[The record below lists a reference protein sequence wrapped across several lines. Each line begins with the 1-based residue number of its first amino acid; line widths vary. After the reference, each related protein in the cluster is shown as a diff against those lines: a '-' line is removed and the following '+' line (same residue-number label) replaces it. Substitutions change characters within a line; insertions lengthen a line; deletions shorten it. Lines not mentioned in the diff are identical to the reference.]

1 MHSLFWSSTLPA
13 AICLQPP
20 APNKSN
26 AAAAP
31 SAANNDNG
39 VATSPSSSPLASA
52 SVGQLSPL
60 ACLIAAHEILRCR
73 PLSHSTLA
81 TNIQLRKIE
90 KGVAIL
96 GRIVDPNASNALVV
110 VDDELPWGLAGILL
124 GGDGGSGKPS
134 AGDDEL
140 DVKAVLNHDRK
151 RGRAFSHESYCSRT
165 SGNSGQNLAAT
176 TTTTTR
182 PLHSR
187 RSVTGGGVASSGGA
201 TDSSHTDTA
210 GHHRAKRARTTTTSA
225 SVSSLLERLTR
236 VEAGV
241 ASSIGTT
248 AARSAREEADAGA
261 ASLSAGGLSYTYA
274 SRYRSAM
281 ESMMRSS
288 TAGAAASAS
297 ATSSSA
303 AVAALRNDR
312 DGSLSRLLASSGG
325 GTSRAERL
333 GSSRQGSS
341 HSASTS
347 AALPAASAAA
357 NRSSLRGARAM
368 ASAEVEEWRVL
379 HELPEGGD
387 VMDIDENDFS
397 NDDDND
403 DDDEEFVSSGNN
415 NNANEEGES
424 GEVEEGNQDNSEAD
438 EDDDSDDE
446 SAFEEVV
453 PDNINELNVH
463 DRNNIDED
471 DDSGSED
478 DEAAADG
485 NNNYEEETD
494 DDDEAYDTSQ
504 FDDAVINLDDI
515 NLATSGTNQRVGDD
529 HDGHHSHG
537 HSIRNPHRQSSSRSN
552 IASSRLGGGSASG
565 SGGVNSGISGLSP
578 IELALK
584 KRERE
589 QVFIISVGITCI
601 FYILMSDIV
610 LSHRHCHLC
619 RFICV
624 RLCRFWRRIIPI

>member
-1 MHSLFWSSTLPA
+1 
-13 AICLQPP
+13 
-20 APNKSN
+20 
-26 AAAAP
+26 
-31 SAANNDNG
+31 
-39 VATSPSSSPLASA
+39 
-52 SVGQLSPL
+52 
-60 ACLIAAHEILRCR
+60 
-73 PLSHSTLA
+73 
-81 TNIQLRKIE
+81 
-90 KGVAIL
+90 
-96 GRIVDPNASNALVV
+96 VV

-124 GGDGGSGKPS
+124 GGEGGSGKPG

-140 DVKAVLNHDRK
+140 DVKAVLNHGRK
-151 RGRAFSHESYCSRT
+151 RGRASSHESYCSRT
-165 SGNSGQNLAAT
+165 SVISGQNLAAAT

-182 PLHSR
+182 SLHSR
-187 RSVTGGGVASSGGA
+187 RSATGGGVASSGGA
-201 TDSSHTDTA
+201 TDSSHSATT
-210 GHHRAKRARTTTTSA
+210 GHHRAKRARTTTTTTSA

-241 ASSIGTT
+241 ANSIGTT
-248 AARSAREEADAGA
+248 AERSAREETVAGA
-261 ASLSAGGLSYTYA
+261 ASLSAGGLSSTYA

-288 TAGAAASAS
+288 KAGVAASVS

-303 AVAALRNDR
+303 AAAALRNDR

-333 GSSRQGSS
+333 RSSMQGSS

-415 NNANEEGES
+415 NNVNEEGES

-446 SAFEEVV
+446 SVFEEVV
-453 PDNINELNVH
+453 HPDNINELNVH
-463 DRNNIDED
+463 DGNSIDEVD

-552 IASSRLGGGSASG
+552 VASSRLGGGGASG
-565 SGGVNSGISGLSP
+565 SGGVSSGISGLSP
-578 IELALK
+578 IELAFK

-589 QVFIISVGITCI
+589 QVFIISLGITCM
-601 FYILMSDIV
+601 FYILSSDIV

-624 RLCRFWRRIIPI
+624 RPCRFWRRIIPI